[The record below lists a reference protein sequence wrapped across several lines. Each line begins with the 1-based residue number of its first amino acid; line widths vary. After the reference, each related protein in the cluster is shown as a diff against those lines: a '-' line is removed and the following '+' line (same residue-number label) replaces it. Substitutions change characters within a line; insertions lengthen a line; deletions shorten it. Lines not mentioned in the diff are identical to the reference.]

1 MKVNVLYDKYN
12 TKIDKATVLFG
23 DIPEEEKSINLEIIE
38 TNIGAEELPVLVETI
53 KLTTIDSNSMG
64 ISNEMD
70 KEELRTFFNII
81 KNLLSQMK

>member
-23 DIPEEEKSINLEIIE
+23 DIPEEEKSIDLEIIE
-38 TNIGAEELPVLVETI
+38 TNTGTEELPVFVETI
-53 KLTTIDSNSMG
+53 KLTTIDSNSTE

>member
-23 DIPEEEKSINLEIIE
+23 DIPEEEKSIDLEIIE
-38 TNIGAEELPVLVETI
+38 TNTGTEELPVLVETI
-53 KLTTIDSNSMG
+53 KLTTIDSNSVE

>member
-23 DIPEEEKSINLEIIE
+23 DIPEEEQSIDLEIVE
-38 TNIGAEELPVLVETI
+38 TNTGTEELPVLVETI
-53 KLTTIDSNSMG
+53 KLTTIDSNDIK

-81 KNLLSQMK
+81 KNLLAQMK